1 MALPDVEV
9 HRWTRQEYER
19 AAYAGAFGD
28 RRVELIDGVVYD
40 MPPQGSPHA
49 TGVQKAR
56 RALDTAFPASQY
68 DIRTQMPLALSRFS
82 MPEPD
87 LAVVPGEPDD
97 YLKAHPKTALL
108 VLEVADSSQY
118 HDRVR
123 KAGIYAR
130 AGLQDYWILNL
141 TQDVLEVYR
150 KPARG
155 EYREKLT
162 FHRGERIAPLA
173 CPEVTVAVNELL
185 PKRPLTP

>member
-9 HRWTRQEYER
+9 HRWTRKEYER

-40 MPPQGSPHA
+40 MAPQHSPHA
-49 TGVQKAR
+49 TGVTKAQ
-56 RALDTAFPASQY
+56 RALIATFGPGFTV
-68 DIRTQMPLALSRFS
+68 RPQMPLALSNFS

-87 LAVVPGEPDD
+87 LVVVPGEPDD

-123 KAGIYAR
+123 KVEIYAR
-130 AGLQDYWILNL
+130 AGLQDYWIANL
-141 TQDVLEVYR
+141 AQDVLEVYR
-150 KPARG
+150 DPFRG
-155 EYREKLT
+155 NYRTRLT
-162 FHRGERIAPLA
+162 LRRGERIAPLA
-173 CPEVTVAVNELL
+173 CPEVAIVVVDLL
-185 PKRPLTP
+185 PKRS